1 MFCYSEGLLVAFS
14 AVVLATL
21 VLSRSATLACALSGG
36 FYLALRLFSLEPV
49 APQRAQLVVQPRGNP
64 ARIAHRGG
72 GHDAPEN
79 TLAAIRQAA
88 ENGATGVEL
97 DLEFTAD
104 GVPILMHDET
114 VDRTTDGSGS
124 LRELTFA
131 DIRQFNPAAKHRLW
145 RDYRGEKIPTL
156 KEAVLES
163 LHHDLIIYFDVKGNA
178 DKAVAVLTQLYL
190 EYPRLYNTSVVCSFM
205 PDVVYKMKQADRNI
219 ITALTHRP
227 WSFSHYGDG
236 KPRYTVFW
244 KHYLSMA
251 FDVIMDWSMHNFLWH
266 LCGISVFLMQKNY
279 VSQDYVNRWS
289 SKGVH
294 VVAWTVN
301 TLAEKMYYENVLQTT
316 YMTDSLLEDC
326 DPHY

>member
-1 MFCYSEGLLVAFS
+1 MFCYCEGLLAAFS
-14 AVVLATL
+14 VLLMAAL
-21 VLSRSATLACALSGG
+21 ALSRSATLSCLLTGG
-36 FYLALRLFSLEPV
+36 AYLALRLFSLEPV
-49 APQRAQLVVQPRGNP
+49 PLERARLVVQPRGNP
-64 ARIAHRGG
+64 ARVAHRGG

-88 ENGATGVEL
+88 ENGATGVEI

-104 GVPILMHDET
+104 GIPVLMHDST
-114 VDRTTDGSGS
+114 VDRTTDGSGN
-124 LRELTFA
+124 LRDLTFA
-131 DIRQFNPAAKHRLW
+131 EIRRYNPCAKHRLW

-163 LHHDLIIYFDVKGNA
+163 MHYDLIIYFDVKGHA
-178 DKAVAVLTQLYL
+178 DQAVAALKDLYL

-205 PDVVYKMKQADRNI
+205 PDVVYKMRQADRNV

-227 WSFSHYGDG
+227 WSLSHFGDG
-236 KPRYTVFW
+236 KPRFESFW
-244 KHYLSMA
+244 KHYFMMA
-251 FDVIMDWSMHNFLWH
+251 MDVILDWSMHNFLWH
-266 LCGISVFLMQKNY
+266 LCGVSVFLVQKNY
-279 VSQDYVNRWS
+279 VSQEYVRQWS
-289 SKGVH
+289 SKGVQ

-301 TLAEKMYYENVLQTT
+301 TFAEKMYYDNVLQCS